1 MQFTAPHQVLASTS
15 APRPLAPEE
24 LKLIGGGAATTTST
38 PTPQAPK
45 NKW

>member
-1 MQFTAPHQVLASTS
+1 MPFTAPTQARVSTS

-24 LKLIGGGAATTTST
+24 LKLIGGGTAAPTSA